1 MREDALFDGRDYTSA
16 SFFAVIKEAR
26 TEAGKQSGL
35 NKSLANKKYSVPGTV
50 WRVSHAL
57 MDLGRP
63 CDLLGPRGCSRSDAV
78 PLPKPRWLL
87 LLSGSQLLP
96 CEQAQC

>member
-1 MREDALFDGRDYTSA
+1 MEIKMREDALFDGRDYTSA

-50 WRVSHAL
+50 WRVSQFVAL
-57 MDLGRP
+57 
-63 CDLLGPRGCSRSDAV
+63 CDTHKCPMQEGVLLFQFHRQGNKDI
-78 PLPKPRWLL
+78 
-87 LLSGSQLLP
+87 
-96 CEQAQC
+96 ED